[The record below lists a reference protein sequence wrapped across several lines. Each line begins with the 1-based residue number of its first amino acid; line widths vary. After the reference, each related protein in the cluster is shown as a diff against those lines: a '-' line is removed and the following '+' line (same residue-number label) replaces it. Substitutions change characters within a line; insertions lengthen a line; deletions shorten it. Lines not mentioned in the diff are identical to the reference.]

1 MIRASSHQ
9 TLPDPGQLIVGQT
22 LPSLLDEACDRN
34 PNSQALNQWQK
45 RRWQVLS
52 TKDFRQATETVAL
65 GLLDSGLEKG
75 DRVALVMHS
84 DVSFCTVDMGCLLA
98 GLVDVPIDLTQTI
111 ENIIYVLQHA
121 AVKALVISN
130 LDLLHQLLPYL
141 GQAATVQWVIVAETG
156 ENWRQ
161 VKRGLLQD
169 VSPVVEL
176 VEQAGSAAQSPDFT
190 SVQGVSTLADDSA
203 KAVSLPPPESC
214 LRIPHPLIP
223 GQGCEEI
230 ESQSGTDCWLWSL
243 PQCVQL
249 MSLAEVQ
256 QRGQAR
262 GSAAQIAELKSA
274 IAPSDL
280 ASIIYIASETKRPKG
295 VMLTHENISAN
306 VLAAFSSFPDLGRG
320 DAETTLLFLPLTHIF
335 ARVFFYG
342 HVTYGHSVY
351 LSDPN
356 HLVKHLCTVSP
367 TVMITVPRLIEKIHE
382 RLIDRGQKLKR
393 SDRAIFNW
401 ALSLAQRFDVSQA
414 PRGLYKLQLQL
425 ADRLV
430 YAKWREAFGGK
441 LRSLIC
447 GGAAIQADLV
457 NQFTAAGIPVLQ
469 GYGLTETSGVL
480 FYNRA
485 THNRAGTVGAPIAGV
500 ETAIADDDEV
510 LIRSPFVMQGYYQDE
525 VGTQSVLTDEGWFHT
540 GDLGELNQDGFLT
553 ITGVK
558 KPLFKL
564 STGKYVSPLPLEQ
577 ELVQSPLIHHAVT
590 VGANQKFCGMLI
602 FPNLDA
608 LRAGADEWGID
619 CTQVNWLNHPRL
631 LAIYQALIDQANC
644 HLPYWSTVR
653 RFTLVEAELSVENG
667 GLKTDG
673 TVNRPWVTEQFAA
686 VIQSL
691 YTPNPLLTDAADA
704 DDDYVS
710 ATPFATPAVACPTY
724 AKSLLHH

>member
-9 TLPDPGQLIVGQT
+9 ILPDPGQLTLGQT

-34 PNSQALNQWQK
+34 PNPQALNQWQK
-45 RRWQVLS
+45 RRWQALS
-52 TKDFRQATETVAL
+52 SQDFRQAAETVAV
-65 GLLDSGLEKG
+65 GLLNLGLEKG

-84 DVSFCTVDMGCLLA
+84 DASFCVVDMGCLLA

-121 AVKALVISN
+121 AAKVLVIAN

-141 GQAATVQWVIVAETG
+141 GQATTVQWVIVADTG
-156 ENWRQ
+156 ENWPQ
-161 VKRGLLQD
+161 VKRGLLQEI
-169 VSPVVEL
+169 SPL
-176 VEQAGSAAQSPDFT
+176 SEQDSSAAPSPE
-190 SVQGVSTLADDSA
+190 STVLEAEAWDDNAA
-203 KAVSLPPPESC
+203 KTVSLPPPESC
-214 LRIPHPLIP
+214 LRIPQPLIP
-223 GQGCEEI
+223 EQGCEEI
-230 ESQSGTDCWLWSL
+230 DSESGTDCWLWPL

-256 QRGQAR
+256 QRGQTR
-262 GSAAQIAELKSA
+262 WSAVRVAELKTA

-280 ASIIYIASETKRPKG
+280 ATIIYIASETKRPKG
-295 VMLTHENISAN
+295 VMLTHENITAN
-306 VLAAFSSFPDLGRG
+306 VLASFSSFPSLGRG
-320 DAETTLLFLPLTHIF
+320 EAETTLLFLPLTHIF

-342 HVTYGHSVY
+342 HLAYGHSIY

-356 HLVKHLCTVSP
+356 HLVKHLRTVSP

-430 YAKWREAFGGK
+430 YGKWREAFGGK

-485 THNRAGTVGAPIAGV
+485 THNRAGSVGAPIAGV
-500 ETAIADDDEV
+500 ETAIANDGEI
-510 LIRSPFVMQGYYQDE
+510 LIRSPFVMQGYYKDAI
-525 VGTQSVLTDEGWFHT
+525 GTQSVLTDGWLHT
-540 GDLGELNQDGFLT
+540 GDIGELGQDGFLA

-577 ELVQSPLIHHAVT
+577 ELNQSPLIHHAVT

-619 CTQVNWLNHPRL
+619 CTQANWLNHPRL
-631 LAIYQALIDQANC
+631 LAIYQTLIDQANC

-667 GLKTDG
+667 GLQADG
-673 TVNRPWVTEQFAA
+673 TVNRLWVAEQFAA
-686 VIQSL
+686 VIQAL
-691 YTPNPLLTDAADA
+691 YMPNPLVTDAGDA
-704 DDDYVS
+704 DDADDADAIAAS
-710 ATPFATPAVACPTY
+710 FAGQAVACPTY

>member
-1 MIRASSHQ
+1 MIRASSHYL
-9 TLPDPGQLIVGQT
+9 LPDPGQLILGQT

-52 TKDFRQATETVAL
+52 TEDFRQAAETVAL
-65 GLLDSGLEKG
+65 GLLDLGLEKG

-121 AVKALVISN
+121 AAKVLVISN

-141 GQAATVQWVIVAETG
+141 GQATPVQWVIVADTG
-156 ENWRQ
+156 ENWPQ

-169 VSPVVEL
+169 ASPLSEPNS
-176 VEQAGSAAQSPDFT
+176 SAAPSPE
-190 SVQGVSTLADDSA
+190 STVLETDTRNEDSA
-203 KAVSLPPPESC
+203 KTMALPPPESC
-214 LRIPHPLIP
+214 LRIPQPLIP
-223 GQGCEEI
+223 DQGCEEI
-230 ESQSGTDCWLWSL
+230 DSESGTDCWLWPL

-256 QRGQAR
+256 QRGQTR
-262 GSAAQIAELKSA
+262 GSAVRIAELKSA

-306 VLAAFSSFPDLGRG
+306 VLASFSSFPNLERG

-342 HVTYGHSVY
+342 HLTYGHSIY

-356 HLVKHLCTVSP
+356 HLVKHLRTVSP

-401 ALSLAQRFDVSQA
+401 ALGLAQRFDVSQP

-430 YAKWREAFGGK
+430 YGKWREAFGGK

-447 GGAAIQADLV
+447 GGAAIQADLI
-457 NQFTAAGIPVLQ
+457 NQFTAAGIPILQ

-485 THNRAGTVGAPIAGV
+485 THNRAGSVGAPIAGV
-500 ETAIADDDEV
+500 ETEIAADGEILV
-510 LIRSPFVMQGYYQDE
+510 RSPFVMQGYYQND
-525 VGTQSVLTDEGWFHT
+525 VGTKSVLTDEGWFHT
-540 GDLGELNQDGFLT
+540 GDLGELDQDGFLT

-558 KPLFKL
+558 KSLFKL

-619 CTQVNWLNHPRL
+619 CAQANWLSHPRL

-667 GLKTDG
+667 GLQTDG
-673 TVNRPWVTEQFAA
+673 TINRPWVVEQFAA
-686 VIQSL
+686 VIQLL
-691 YTPNPLLTDAADA
+691 YTPNPLLTDTGDA
-704 DDDYVS
+704 DDDYAS
-710 ATPFATPAVACPTY
+710 AAPFATPAVACPTY